1 MSWSSRLRRVYAQAF
16 MGVAAKLPKAGELVQ
31 ELASVVDDVLDRY
44 PQFEQTIESSLVTPE
59 QKEQVLERVFRTT
72 ASPQVLYFLKVLS
85 RHGRL
90 DLLRRSRRQVKK
102 LQRERSGL
110 ADVEVRVAAELD
122 DSLRKDL
129 ESRLQR
135 IFGKQPVLNVR
146 IDPSIVAGI
155 VVRVGDRVYD
165 GSLHTQLERAR
176 VAMIERSKEQIETQP
191 DKFLSVT

>member
-1 MSWSSRLRRVYAQAF
+1 M
-16 MGVAAKLPKAGELVQ
+16 
-31 ELASVVDDVLDRY
+31 
-44 PQFEQTIESSLVTPE
+44 
-59 QKEQVLERVFRTT
+59 
-72 ASPQVLYFLKVLS
+72 
-85 RHGRL
+85 
-90 DLLRRSRRQVKK
+90 
-102 LQRERSGL
+102 